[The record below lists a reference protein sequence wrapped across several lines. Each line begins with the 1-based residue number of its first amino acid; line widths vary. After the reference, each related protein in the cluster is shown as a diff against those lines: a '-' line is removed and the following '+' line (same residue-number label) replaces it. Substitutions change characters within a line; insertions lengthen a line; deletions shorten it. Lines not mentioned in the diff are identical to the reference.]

1 VNHPGQAAKLLF
13 LMSVWA
19 LGSAVGMAQSAPA
32 PGQAAALVL
41 TPTFATAV
49 LTNSAGPR
57 IQFDS
62 TNYDFGRVMSG
73 EPVKHVFTFTNT
85 GNRELV
91 LGRVY
96 AGCACSKV
104 GEWTAQVKPGGVGTV
119 SAELNTLAVE
129 GNALSKTISVT
140 CNDETRPGLA
150 LQFKGA
156 VWRPIGVSPELVV
169 LNLKPDAAFASAL
182 VQITNRR
189 EEPLLLSPPE
199 STNTAFGAELRTNL
213 FGRAYTLL
221 VSNTIPLPGGVAQA
235 LFTLKTSLTNPL
247 QLNILAVANV
257 SPAITTE
264 PGSVRLPS
272 GPLGTNLVVCIS
284 ILNNS
289 TNAMRLSELT
299 VSEPG
304 VDFVIKETR
313 PGSLFT
319 ATLAF
324 PAGFKLPEQQTV
336 WLTFRSSLPQAPL
349 VKVPITQSPGPPV
362 APRLNPPGLA
372 TAPMPLV
379 FQSEALAS
387 LDLGEEQQ
395 EELDELRRQF
405 IQEVGGTGQNPVD
418 SSYLE
423 RWQKAQAMSDK
434 RIARVVG
441 RQAMAGLE
449 SMVTPAES
457 GGN

>member
-1 VNHPGQAAKLLF
+1 
-13 LMSVWA
+13 
-19 LGSAVGMAQSAPA
+19 
-32 PGQAAALVL
+32 
-41 TPTFATAV
+41 
-49 LTNSAGPR
+49 
-57 IQFDS
+57 
-62 TNYDFGRVMSG
+62 MSG
-73 EPVKHVFTFTNT
+73 EPVKHVFAFTNT

-91 LGRVY
+91 LSRVY
-96 AGCACSKV
+96 AGCGCSKV
-104 GEWTAQVKPGGVGTV
+104 GEWTARVKPGGVGTV
-119 SAELNTLAVE
+119 SAELNTLAVA

-140 CNDETRPGLA
+140 CNDDTRPGLA

-156 VWRPIGVSPELVV
+156 VWRPIEVNPEVVV

-213 FGRAYTLL
+213 LGRAYTLL
-221 VSNTIPLPGGVAQA
+221 VSNTVPLPGGVAQTV
-235 LFTLKTSLTNPL
+235 FTLKTSLTNLLPL
-247 QLNILAVANV
+247 RILAVANV
-257 SPAITTE
+257 SPAITTA
-264 PGSVRLPS
+264 PGSIRLPS
-272 GPLGTNLVVCIS
+272 GPLGTNLVTCIN

-289 TNAMRLSELT
+289 TNAARLSEPAI
-299 VSEPG
+299 SEPG
-304 VDFVIKETR
+304 VEVALKETR

-336 WLTFRSSLPQAPL
+336 WLAFRTSLPQAPL
-349 VKVPITQSPGPPV
+349 VKVPITQSPRPPV
-362 APRLNPPGLA
+362 APLLNPPSRA

-379 FQSEALAS
+379 FQAQALAS
-387 LDLGEEQQ
+387 LDLGEAQR
-395 EELDELRRQF
+395 EELDELRQQF
-405 IQEVGGTGQNPVD
+405 IQEVGGTGQNPTD

-423 RWQKAQAMSDK
+423 RWRKARAKSDES
-434 RIARVVG
+434 IADVIG

-449 SMVTPAES
+449 SIVTAAQS